1 MDNIQTEKLIIIK
14 DSREKRGFI
23 YPNMEIRKLNF
34 GDYSVKG
41 LEDILSIERK
51 DSICEIFANLGTKKN
66 KTRFYNELEGLSKYK
81 HKFIVIEA
89 TVSQLMCGSRFS
101 RLAPEYIIN
110 LINKIYCDYGIPTL
124 FLEHGE
130 YAQKYVGSLLEQIAS
145 KELNNKVRL
154 EDISAIQSNV
164 QS

>member
-1 MDNIQTEKLIIIK
+1 MQDSQLIIIK
-14 DSREKRGFI
+14 DSRERHGFI
-23 YPNMEIRKLNF
+23 YPNMEICKLDY

-41 LEDILSIERK
+41 LENIISIERK
-51 DSICEIFANLGTKKN
+51 DSISEIFSNLGTKKN
-66 KTRFYNELEGLSKYK
+66 KDRFYKELNGLSQYKY
-81 HKFIVIEA
+81 KFIVIEA
-89 TVSQLMCGSRFS
+89 TLAQLMCGSRFS
-101 RLAPEYIIN
+101 RLSPEYIIN
-110 LINKIYCDYGIPTL
+110 LIHKIYCDYGIPTL
-124 FLEHGE
+124 FLDHGQ